1 MVSGVELF
9 LTGVLSS
16 AVGIVGYARLK
27 GFNLFAISDLLKA
40 LGEHEALKEEV
51 KGAIGN
57 ISLTEIG
64 ALLTEAQVASIGGY
78 TQEEVERIAK
88 KLIDAAASK

>member
-1 MVSGVELF
+1 MVSNIEVF
-9 LTGVLSS
+9 LTGFLAS
-16 AVGIVGYARLK
+16 AAGIVGYARLK

-57 ISLTEIG
+57 VSLTEVGI
-64 ALLTEAQVASIGGY
+64 LLTEAQEASVGGY
-78 TQEEVERIAK
+78 TREDAEAIFKRLIA
-88 KLIDAAASK
+88 AGASK